1 MQAIIVAMRAPAR
14 RLCAGVVRRRRVL
27 RSVHL
32 PAVAMGRTPL
42 RADALGPRADVRDSN
57 LSACRGILRLLAQWM
72 APTIRA
78 VRLKLYLVAGVV
90 TGIAAYLLGAA
101 PAWSLT
107 IGLLAPAILAAVPR
121 FLHGTIA
128 GLSTRD
134 DVATEMS
141 GTEFEDYVARIA
153 RSSGLP
159 VIMTSITGDWGVDII
174 VGKRPN
180 RLAIQCK
187 RQARPVGTGAIQE
200 VVAGAPMQDCSKTM
214 VVTNHEFT
222 PAARKLAEL
231 HGCELVGR
239 SELPR
244 LRSTIRRL
252 TKPSEPTRA

>member
-1 MQAIIVAMRAPAR
+1 
-14 RLCAGVVRRRRVL
+14 
-27 RSVHL
+27 
-32 PAVAMGRTPL
+32 
-42 RADALGPRADVRDSN
+42 
-57 LSACRGILRLLAQWM
+57 M

-78 VRLKLYLVAGVV
+78 VRLKLYRVAGVV

-101 PAWSLT
+101 PAWRLT
-107 IGLLAPAILAAVPR
+107 IGMLAPAILAAVPR

-200 VVAGAPMQDCSKTM
+200 VVAERRCRT
-214 VVTNHEFT
+214 
-222 PAARKLAEL
+222 AARQWWSPTTNSRLPHELAEL

-239 SELPR
+239 SELTR